1 MSGKGSAPR
10 PFDVDQ
16 DTFAA
21 NWARTF
27 GAKAQ
32 ASSKTEEDRD
42 GGQGTAQD
50 GRAQEGND

>member
-21 NWARTF
+21 NWERIF
-27 GAKAQ
+27 SNREQDAK
-32 ASSKTEEDRD
+32 D
-42 GGQGTAQD
+42 GTPSEQRELD
-50 GRAQEGND
+50 DKPRC

>member
-27 GAKAQ
+27 GNREQDAK
-32 ASSKTEEDRD
+32 D
-42 GGQGTAQD
+42 GTPSEQRELD
-50 GRAQEGND
+50 EKPRC